1 MTVYLLLGHG
11 ACIKLSSYFIKAC
24 IVRSYAII
32 ISSTCVVQDN
42 TNIQELYIWS
52 RVCMAPIPVDSVPVE
67 NRFVAIRFKQPTDS
81 CLIWLLIIAVFRFLK
96 ILVDSIRFDS
106 KRFYFFRF
114 RTGSVPYVQRFR
126 FLNRF
131 GTILKS
137 STAGVSDASSKAGQV
152 PWGRD
157 HQ

>member
-1 MTVYLLLGHG
+1 
-11 ACIKLSSYFIKAC
+11 
-24 IVRSYAII
+24 
-32 ISSTCVVQDN
+32 
-42 TNIQELYIWS
+42 
-52 RVCMAPIPVDSVPVE
+52 MAPIPVDSVPVE

-81 CLIWLLIIAVFRFLK
+81 CLIRLLIIAVFRFLK

-106 KRFYFFRF
+106 KRFCFFRF